1 MNATGGTPFL
11 VSGVVDDL
19 REEGIAP
26 SAEAAADVERIGVR
40 VGGRSVRLQLSQLPA
55 HAGRLAKALAVLQES
70 DLPTAAR
77 LAGLDEADG
86 AAAYTELVSAGIF
99 CSRQPLAFAHP
110 ILRRGLYADMPGIE
124 RAQIHYEAARPL
136 SARPTA
142 HDAVAE
148 HLLAS
153 EPRGETWSWRTS
165 SRLRGPQPGRRA
177 PARGCPLRESA
188 AEPPPPEDEPQLL
201 LELGSAEASAGLD
214 GWCIHLEAAVD
225 AAPDGRTRADAAGPS
240 AGSAALN
247 ALRRRSR

>member
-26 SAEAAADVERIGVR
+26 SAEASADVERIGVR

-99 CSRQPLAFAHP
+99 CSGQPLAFAHP
-110 ILRRGLYADMPGIE
+110 ILAVVCTQTCRGSREHRFITRRRGCF
-124 RAQIHYEAARPL
+124 R
-136 SARPTA
+136 
-142 HDAVAE
+142 
-148 HLLAS
+148 
-153 EPRGETWSWRTS
+153 
-165 SRLRGPQPGRRA
+165 RGP
-177 PARGCPLRESA
+177 LRTT
-188 AEPPPPEDEPQLL
+188 P
-201 LELGSAEASAGLD
+201 
-214 GWCIHLEAAVD
+214 
-225 AAPDGRTRADAAGPS
+225 
-240 AGSAALN
+240 
-247 ALRRRSR
+247 